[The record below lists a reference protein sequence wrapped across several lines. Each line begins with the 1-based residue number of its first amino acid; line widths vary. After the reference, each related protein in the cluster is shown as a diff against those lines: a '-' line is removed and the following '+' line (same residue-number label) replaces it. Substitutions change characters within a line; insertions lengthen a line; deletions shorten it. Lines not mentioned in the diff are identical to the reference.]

1 MRLFRVLVVTS
12 SFVSASLVC
21 ASLAAWADGPN
32 HQFSQSLAQGYS
44 ELAKYAA
51 AKLHD
56 QSGQS
61 YFQNK
66 SDRAHADF
74 PVDPEWP
81 TNWTLTPALQ
91 QAMGHERDGL
101 IAALA
106 RVNAG
111 ADARTE
117 AIAQVNFD
125 CWVAL
130 STVPK
135 YDKES
140 ARCRDAFHAAMQLLD
155 S

>member
-1 MRLFRVLVVTS
+1 MGIGLIRVLVVAS
-12 SFVSASLVC
+12 SLVC
-21 ASLAAWADGPN
+21 ASSAVWAEAPN

-51 AKLHD
+51 TKLHD

-66 SDRAHADF
+66 SDRAQASF
-74 PVDPEWP
+74 AVEPEWP
-81 TNWTLTPALQ
+81 TNWTLAPTLQ
-91 QAMGHERDGL
+91 QTMGHDRDGL
-101 IAALA
+101 VAALA
-106 RVNAG
+106 RLDDG
-111 ADARTE
+111 ADPKTE

-135 YDKES
+135 FERES
-140 ARCRDAFHAAMQLLD
+140 ARCRDAFHAAMQLLG